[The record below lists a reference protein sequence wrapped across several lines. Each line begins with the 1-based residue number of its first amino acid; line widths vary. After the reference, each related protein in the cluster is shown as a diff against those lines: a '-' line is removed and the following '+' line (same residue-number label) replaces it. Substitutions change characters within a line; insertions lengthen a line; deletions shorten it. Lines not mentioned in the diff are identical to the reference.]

1 MEQRLWN
8 RFVETV
14 ADSRITNIIISQNGE
29 RIAEHHF
36 DEEHRR
42 NIYSATKSFTSAAV
56 GIAVKEGLLFIEESV
71 VDCFPDELPENVP
84 ENLQKLKLEHLLTM
98 TVGQREAYL
107 MGGQRPFLEEDDW
120 VRYVLSKPFDYEPG
134 TVYHYT
140 NFGPYLLGV
149 LISRRAGCSMNDYL
163 TPRLFQPLGI
173 RRTSWEVDPR
183 GYNFGAGGLFLCTSE
198 MLRFGELYLGEGT
211 YKGRHIL
218 TPEWVRKS
226 KTPYIRLENDPLGR
240 DAFGYF
246 FWTGPQ
252 GSYSANGKYGQ
263 YIIILD
269 AQKAV
274 IAINAESRQPMD
286 FLRPLREMIIPA
298 L

>member
-1 MEQRLWN
+1 MDKQLWSHFIN
-8 RFVETV
+8 AV
-14 ADSRITNIIISQNGE
+14 AGSRMTNIIISQNGE

-42 NIYSATKSFTSAAV
+42 NIYSATKSFTSAAI
-56 GIAVKEGLLFIEESV
+56 GIAVKEGLLCVEENV
-71 VDCFPDELPENVP
+71 VDCFSDELPKEIP
-84 ENLQKLKLEHLLTM
+84 ENLRKLKLEHLLTM
-98 TVGQREAYL
+98 TVGQKESYL
-107 MGGQRPFLEEDDW
+107 MGGQRPFLDEEDW
-120 VRYVLSKPFDYEPG
+120 VRYLLSKPFDYTPG

-149 LISRRAGCSMNDYL
+149 LISRRAGCTLNDYL

-198 MLRFGELYLGEGT
+198 MLRFGELFLNGGT
-211 YKGRHIL
+211 YNGRRIL
-218 TPEWVRKS
+218 TQEW
-226 KTPYIRLENDPLGR
+226 KTPYIKLENDPLGR
-240 DAFGYF
+240 EAFGYF

-269 AQKAV
+269 AQNAV

-286 FLRPLREMIIPA
+286 FLRPLRDMIIPA